1 MGRTWINRKLSDK
14 QIVLYNRLIDTN
26 SSDIQFILDKVK
38 ELNRKSMPEYRFE
51 EEFKENIYLYEKII
65 IDHGTGI

>member
-1 MGRTWINRKLSDK
+1 MGHTWINRELSDK

-51 EEFKENIYLYEKII
+51 EEFKENIHLYEKTI

>member
-1 MGRTWINRKLSDK
+1 MDHIWINKRLSDK
-14 QIVLYNRLIDTN
+14 QTVLYNRLIDTN

-51 EEFKENIYLYEKII
+51 EEFKENIHLYEKII